1 MPISISGISDVAMH
15 KNGFYFF
22 TRKPCIGQK
31 KIRDQFCSKMN
42 EDFKNNFYFKKKQWS
57 TLFFTKNIH
66 REVRAGATG
75 NHEKNFLLKKNVF
88 QYVPTTYQN
97 LKKNLLWFQK
107 YLGKTDYFFKI
118 QHPVSF
124 NRRPFGP
131 MFIGTFFLI
140 LVSSIVW
147 HYAMYFFL
155 CHPVYRVVHRG
166 WKHRKSHASFRLSKY
181 LLPC

>member
-1 MPISISGISDVAMH
+1 MKISKIIFTLRKSSGVP
-15 KNGFYFF
+15 FF
-22 TRKPCIGQK
+22 SL
-31 KIRDQFCSKMN
+31 KIFIEKS
-42 EDFKNNFYFKKKQWS
+42 
-57 TLFFTKNIH
+57 
-66 REVRAGATG
+66 VRAPLVTMR
-75 NHEKNFLLKKNVF
+75 KNFLLKKNVF

-155 CHPVYRVVHRG
+155 CHPVYVNCFIFICCSILE
-166 WKHRKSHASFRLSKY
+166 KDKY
-181 LLPC
+181 VGERAL